1 MNKEQEFAQYIA
13 NDIQEGINTFQN
25 LYKSSTFALKGY
37 KQFQPFNWLEL
48 KKQCELLNVK
58 ISLDLKKNEIIAK
71 PISS

>member
-1 MNKEQEFAQYIA
+1 MKKEQEFAQYIA
-13 NDIQEGINTFQN
+13 NDIKQGLHDFKNN
-25 LYKSSTFALKGY
+25 YVSSTFALKGY

-48 KKQCELLNVK
+48 KKQCELLNIE

>member
-13 NDIQEGINTFQN
+13 NDIQEGINNFQN
-25 LYKSSTFALKGY
+25 LYKSSTFTLKGY
-37 KQFQPFNWLEL
+37 KQFQPFNWNEL
-48 KKQCELLNVK
+48 KKQCELLNVE